1 MIEILKSKIHRA
13 TVTDANLNYEGSITI
28 CSELMEAANIRE
40 YEKVSV
46 VNLHNGERFETY
58 VITGTNPDNA
68 ICINGPP
75 PGLPAWGIKSSLCP
89 TGCVLKKKQADT
101 GPPSFW

>member
-46 VNLHNGERFETY
+46 VNLHNGERFET
-58 VITGTNPDNA
+58 
-68 ICINGPP
+68 
-75 PGLPAWGIKSSLCP
+75 
-89 TGCVLKKKQADT
+89 
-101 GPPSFW
+101 